1 MLGNIASQIM
11 SALLI
16 SANSVAVFSHGMFG
30 LGSTSTAIYLI
41 AITGSLIWLGKWRS
55 ISLTVADYLA
65 IALFVCCGLS
75 LALHPPAG
83 YKDLALLVLSFAA
96 YPAARGLTTPLYG
109 QKFMWVLAV
118 IAALGAVATILALR
132 TDLSALHGKAMV
144 FDKYPHAPAQFTIL
158 VSLALLSISLAGVRL
173 RKIAA
178 VAAPLVCIFA
188 AAQVRFVFIALM
200 LTLVVGFAARPAQR
214 LRIMGIIGLIAIS
227 ICVGVLLRS
236 STTLKFLRYAEIS
249 LLSPI
254 TEMVQGSKGIESSA
268 TEIDGKLPLQDCS
281 QVNLDN
287 SIDIRKRI
295 YSQAAALLPSAGLSG
310 IGFNEFAKRSCV
322 DAEVHNSVL
331 QMAVEFG
338 LPAALLFV
346 LLISSVLRSLWLQR
360 RNTEAALALCVLTF
374 SLLMSLV
381 YGRVSEDGLLFFA
394 LGSGAAVI
402 PRLPSEGTALMGNA
416 LRKVNQPLGAL
427 ASTIITFMVI
437 NIVSMM
443 VSAHMFPAMHFW
455 PSWPTIEAMTA
466 ATAMTFFVPLFLIA
480 RFSFGYAVAFSL
492 FSAVFGFVWL
502 SFFSEF
508 DYPHSTAR
516 WVLVAGLLAALVP
529 LLFVRAVPIR
539 PWTVRPVLLRA
550 LLALI
555 CVAVLIADVSYGIQ
569 FGDPYGDLRNAVIRP
584 TALSY
589 LTSIIIGALIPYLFA
604 SFAARKEWGFA
615 AGILALSVSFYPVVL
630 NKTVLLVPLWLPLLF
645 WLYSRF
651 EPRLATILAFVIPL
665 LIGLGTFM
673 LLRPFSPYLALY
685 PLGTVNLR
693 LVGVPILALDQYAD
707 FFSHNPTTH
716 FCQISIVRR
725 FFGCMYGELGPTIG
739 AVHHTGNFNASFLAT
754 EGIASVGLL
763 LVPVSAFVCGSI
775 LSVGTI
781 ASRHLDARFIAVS
794 SGLGVQLI
802 MNVPLSTALLS
813 NGLGVLFLLWWLTPA
828 QQSAVELTQVDAGL
842 LAFSSGPQRLIAE
855 HARSGQMKVD

>member
-16 SANSVAVFSHGMFG
+16 SANSVAVFSHGVFG
-30 LGSTSTAIYLI
+30 LGSTFTAIYLI
-41 AITGSLIWLGKWRS
+41 VVTGSLIWLGKWRS
-55 ISLTVADYLA
+55 TSLNVADYLA
-65 IALFVCCGLS
+65 IALFLCCGLS
-75 LALHPPAG
+75 LALHPPAD

-109 QKFMWVLAV
+109 QTFMSVLAV
-118 IAALGAVATILALR
+118 IAAVGAVATTIALS

-144 FDKYPHAPAQFTIL
+144 FDKYSHAPAQFTIL
-158 VSLALLSISLAGVRL
+158 VSLALVCISLAGVSL
-173 RKIAA
+173 RRIAA
-178 VAAPLVCIFA
+178 PAVPLVCIFA
-188 AAQVRFVFIALM
+188 AAQVRFAFIALM
-200 LTLVVGFAARPAQR
+200 VALVVGFAARPAQR
-214 LRIMGIIGLIAIS
+214 FRIMGIIGLITIS
-227 ICVGVLLRS
+227 ISAGALLRG
-236 STTLKFLRYAEIS
+236 STTLKFLRYAETS
-249 LLSPI
+249 LVLPI
-254 TEMVQGSKGIESSA
+254 TQMGQESKSPQSSE
-268 TEIDGKLPLQDCS
+268 TEIDSPSQGCS

-295 YSQAAALLPSAGLSG
+295 YSQAAALLPSAGLTG

-322 DAEVHNSVL
+322 GAEVHNSIL

-346 LLISSVLRSLWLQR
+346 LLILSVFRSLWLQR
-360 RNTEAALALCVLTF
+360 GNTEAALALCVLTF
-374 SLLMSLV
+374 ALLMSLV
-381 YGRVSEDGLLFFA
+381 YGRVSEDCLLFFA

-402 PRLPSEGTALMGNA
+402 PRLPSDETASIGNA
-416 LRKVNQPLGAL
+416 LRKAKIQPFGAL
-427 ASTIITFMVI
+427 AVTMMSFMVI
-437 NIVSMM
+437 DIISMIVS
-443 VSAHMFPAMHFW
+443 ARMFPAMHFW

-466 ATAMTFFVPLFLIA
+466 AMAMTFFVPLFLIA
-480 RFSFGYAVAFSL
+480 RFSFGYTVAFSL

-508 DYPHSTAR
+508 DYPHSTTR
-516 WVLVAGLLAALVP
+516 WALVAGLLAALVP

-539 PWTVRPVLLRA
+539 PWTVRPALLRA
-550 LLALI
+550 LLSLI
-555 CVAVLIADVSYGIQ
+555 CVAVLIADASYGIQ
-569 FGDPYGDLRNAVIRP
+569 FGDPYGDLRNTVIRP
-584 TALSY
+584 TTLNY
-589 LTSIIIGALIPYLFA
+589 LTLTTIGTIIPYLFA
-604 SFAARKEWGFA
+604 SFAARKQWGFA
-615 AGILALSVSFYPVVL
+615 AGVLALSLSFYPVVL

-651 EPRLATILAFVIPL
+651 EPRAATILAFVIPL
-665 LIGLGTFM
+665 LIGMGAFM

-685 PLGTVNLR
+685 PLGTVSLR
-693 LVGVPILALDQYAD
+693 FVGVPVLALDQYAD
-707 FFSHNPTTH
+707 FFTHNPNTH

-739 AVHHTGNFNASFLAT
+739 AAYRNGNFNASFLAT

-763 LVPVSAFVCGSI
+763 LAPVSAFVCGSI
-775 LSVGTI
+775 LSLGTI

-813 NGLGVLFLLWWLTPA
+813 NGLGMLFVLWWLTPA
-828 QQSAVELTQVDAGL
+828 QEIAVEPTQVDAGL
-842 LAFSSGPQRLIAE
+842 LAFSSGPQHSIAE
-855 HARSGQMKVD
+855 NGRSGYVKVD